1 MAEIATFRKTGWL
14 PTFGLTEGQYY
25 YMMRNEESCDVLT
38 SEDWLHLRGA
48 LRCEVVVQDA
58 MHRPLRNAIRAGCI
72 CAVRCAARALHLRG
86 VRWLQLQAQN
96 LWFLSRPTQN
106 PADCS

>member
-48 LRCEVVVQDA
+48 LRGRCT
-58 MHRPLRNAIRAGCI
+58 GCDTRTS
-72 CAVRCAARALHLRG
+72 ADWLHLLGAVHCHCTVCYART
-86 VRWLQLQAQN
+86 
-96 LWFLSRPTQN
+96 S
-106 PADCS
+106 AD